1 MSKFLALLGYR
12 KHVTFSS
19 LSSLTRPS
27 TSSQYLYDARMNSLR
42 TSLSA
47 ITNAALKGKSK
58 QVLPGVAHVAAR
70 NFSASTSSSSSATPV
85 AGSSATAST
94 SASTLTSDADSVAS
108 NERALSLLKSQPS
121 HYAVASITGRTYL
134 VSKGDLVT
142 VPRLKD
148 VQVGDVLVLDKVHE
162 IGSRDYTLRA
172 QDTLNTR
179 RVSSAVDLA
188 APHPLADSTSSSTT
202 LQGVSPAVAPQ
213 ARRLFTRLAAEDA
226 VARGPLL
233 PLADTWSS
241 RLVPNG
247 LAHIGASLP
256 SSTVK
261 VTAVVTENTK
271 GALEKIVKKK
281 RRKGYKKTVQ
291 HKQPYTRLR
300 IEEIQIQPSN

>member
-1 MSKFLALLGYR
+1 
-12 KHVTFSS
+12 
-19 LSSLTRPS
+19 
-27 TSSQYLYDARMNSLR
+27 MNTLR

-47 ITNAALKGKSK
+47 VTSAALKGKGK
-58 QVLPGVAHVAAR
+58 QVASPVVSLITTR
-70 NFSASTSSSSSATPV
+70 NFGASTST
-85 AGSSATAST
+85 AGPST
-94 SASTLTSDADSVAS
+94 STLPPAAAETVDSNAQ
-108 NERALSLLKSQPS
+108 ALSLLKSQPS

-134 VSKGDLVT
+134 VAKGDLVT
-142 VPRLKD
+142 VPRLRD

-179 RVSSAVDLA
+179 RISSAVDLA
-188 APHPLADSTSSSTT
+188 SPHPLAAAASASTT
-202 LQGVSPAVAPQ
+202 LHGVSPAVAPQ
-213 ARRLFTRLAAEDA
+213 SRRLFTRLIAEDSAAAE
-226 VARGPLL
+226 RGPLL

-241 RLVPNG
+241 RLLPNG

-256 SSTVK
+256 ASTVK

-281 RRKGYKKTVQ
+281 RRKGYRKTVQ

-300 IEEIQIQPSN
+300 IEDIQIQPST

>member
-1 MSKFLALLGYR
+1 MNAL
-12 KHVTFSS
+12 K
-19 LSSLTRPS
+19 
-27 TSSQYLYDARMNSLR
+27 

-47 ITNAALKGKSK
+47 ITNATFKGKAK
-58 QVLPGVAHVAAR
+58 QVSPLLSSAVAGR
-70 NFSASTSSSSSATPV
+70 SLNTSASSSSASAAAAAASSSV
-85 AGSSATAST
+85 SGSALSAE
-94 SASTLTSDADSVAS
+94 SAVAS
-108 NERALSLLKSQPS
+108 NERALALLKTQPN

-179 RVSSAVDLA
+179 RISSAVDLA
-188 APHPLADSTSSSTT
+188 STT
-202 LQGVSPAVAPQ
+202 PGTLRGVSPAVTPQ
-213 ARRLFTRLAAEDA
+213 ARRLLTRLATPES
-226 VARGPLL
+226 RSQLL

-241 RLVPNG
+241 RLIPNG

-256 SSTVK
+256 QSSVK
-261 VTAVVTENTK
+261 ITAVVTENTK
-271 GALEKIVKKK
+271 GALEKILKKK

-291 HKQPYTRLR
+291 HKQPYTRIR
-300 IEEIQIQPSN
+300 IEDIQIQPN

>member
-1 MSKFLALLGYR
+1 MNN
-12 KHVTFSS
+12 
-19 LSSLTRPS
+19 LSHGPFIS
-27 TSSQYLYDARMNSLR
+27 TPFPADSTHTSMNTLR

-47 ITNAALKGKSK
+47 VASAAVKGKGK
-58 QVLPGVAHVAAR
+58 QIAAPVVPSIACR
-70 NFSASTSSSSSATPV
+70 SLTGSASASSSSATAV
-85 AGSSATAST
+85 SAGPST
-94 SASTLTSDADSVAS
+94 SALPPSTDAVNS
-108 NERALSLLKSQPS
+108 NQTALSLLKSQPN

-134 VSKGDLVT
+134 VAKGDLVT

-179 RVSSAVDLA
+179 RISSAIDLA
-188 APHPLADSTSSSTT
+188 APHPLASSTSTQTT
-202 LQGVSPAVAPQ
+202 LHGVSPAVAPQ
-213 ARRLFTRLAAEDA
+213 PRRLFTRLAADETS
-226 VARGPLL
+226 ARGPLL

-256 SSTVK
+256 ASTVK

-271 GALEKIVKKK
+271 GALEKILKKK
-281 RRKGYKKTVQ
+281 RRKGYRKTVQ

-300 IEEIQIQPSN
+300 IEEIQIQPN

>member
-1 MSKFLALLGYR
+1 
-12 KHVTFSS
+12 
-19 LSSLTRPS
+19 
-27 TSSQYLYDARMNSLR
+27 MNTLR

-47 ITNAALKGKSK
+47 AGSAALKGKAK
-58 QVLPGVAHVAAR
+58 QITPIAVAFRQVSSSSTSSAV
-70 NFSASTSSSSSATPV
+70 ASTSTLPSSSTGSSI
-85 AGSSATAST
+85 GSSAS
-94 SASTLTSDADSVAS
+94 
-108 NERALSLLKSQPS
+108 ALSLLRSQPN
-121 HYAVASITGRTYL
+121 HYAIASITGRTYL

-148 VQVGDVLVLDKVHE
+148 VQVGDVLLLDKVHE

-179 RVSSAVDLA
+179 RISSAIDLPSSPTSA
-188 APHPLADSTSSSTT
+188 ATVR
-202 LQGVSPAVAPQ
+202 GVSPAVAPQ
-213 ARRLFTRLAAEDA
+213 ARRLFTRLASEDA
-226 VARGPLL
+226 VERGPLVK
-233 PLADTWSS
+233 LADTWSS

-256 SSTVK
+256 ESTVR

-271 GALEKIVKKK
+271 GALEKILKKK

-300 IEEIQIQPSN
+300 IEEIHIQSS

>member
-1 MSKFLALLGYR
+1 
-12 KHVTFSS
+12 
-19 LSSLTRPS
+19 
-27 TSSQYLYDARMNSLR
+27 MNTLR

-47 ITNAALKGKSK
+47 MTSTAVKGKGK
-58 QVLPGVAHVAAR
+58 QVAAPIVTLIASR
-70 NFSASTSSSSSATPV
+70 SLTGSASTSSST
-85 AGSSATAST
+85 ATASAGPST
-94 SASTLTSDADSVAS
+94 STLPPSTAAVDS
-108 NERALSLLKSQPS
+108 NQTALSLLKSQPK
-121 HYAVASITGRTYL
+121 HYAIASITGRTYL
-134 VSKGDLVT
+134 VAKGDLVT

-179 RVSSAVDLA
+179 RISSAIDLA
-188 APHPLADSTSSSTT
+188 SPHPLASSTSPPTT
-202 LQGVSPAVAPQ
+202 LHGVSPAVAPQ
-213 ARRLFTRLAAEDA
+213 ARRLFTRLAADESS
-226 VARGPLL
+226 ARGPLL

-256 SSTVK
+256 DSTVK

-271 GALEKIVKKK
+271 GALEKILKKK
-281 RRKGYKKTVQ
+281 RRKGYRKTIQ

-300 IEEIQIQPSN
+300 IEEIQIQPN